1 MLFSVGKLFW
11 LAVILWAVWMVFR
24 VIEKRR
30 NQGPAAPKADQQQ
43 PQDELEMTQ
52 CNACGA
58 FVSRAGCNKPDCPV
72 AK

>member
-1 MLFSVGKLFW
+1 MLFSAGKLFW

-30 NQGPAAPKADQQQ
+30 NHGAAGPKADQQNR
-43 PQDELEMTQ
+43 PDELEMTQ
-52 CNACGA
+52 CAACGA

>member
-30 NQGPAAPKADQQQ
+30 NRPTPPPNPEAGRSG
-43 PQDELEMTQ
+43 DELDMAQ
-52 CNACGA
+52 CEACGA